1 MDLNR
6 LTQKSQEALH
16 DAQTKALRFGHTEV
30 DGEHLLLALLDQSEG
45 LVGPL
50 LARAGADPDRLRED
64 VEAELGR
71 RPRVSGPGAAPG
83 QVFVTQRL
91 SRLIENA
98 SREANRLKDEYVSVE
113 HLVIALLDEGSS
125 SAAGRL
131 LQQHGLTRNGFLS
144 ALTEVRGH
152 QRVTSATP
160 EGTYEALGK
169 YGRDLVAEAAAGR
182 LEPVIGRDAEI
193 RRTIPGLARRRL
205 SRDWRSGSTTGM
217 FPRVYATRPS
227 SRWTWG
233 RWLRGR
239 SIGANSRSGSR
250 PSSTRFRAQRAGFCS
265 SLTSCTTSS
274 AQALRKGPWTRAIC

>member
-98 SREANRLKDEYVSVE
+98 SRRP
-113 HLVIALLDEGSS
+113 IGS
-125 SAAGRL
+125 R
-131 LQQHGLTRNGFLS
+131 
-144 ALTEVRGH
+144 
-152 QRVTSATP
+152 TST
-160 EGTYEALGK
+160 
-169 YGRDLVAEAAAGR
+169 
-182 LEPVIGRDAEI
+182 
-193 RRTIPGLARRRL
+193 
-205 SRDWRSGSTTGM
+205 
-217 FPRVYATRPS
+217 
-227 SRWTWG
+227 SRW
-233 RWLRGR
+233 
-239 SIGANSRSGSR
+239 SIWSLPCSMRDHHRR
-250 PSSTRFRAQRAGFCS
+250 PAGCCS
-265 SLTSCTTSS
+265 SM
-274 AQALRKGPWTRAIC
+274 A